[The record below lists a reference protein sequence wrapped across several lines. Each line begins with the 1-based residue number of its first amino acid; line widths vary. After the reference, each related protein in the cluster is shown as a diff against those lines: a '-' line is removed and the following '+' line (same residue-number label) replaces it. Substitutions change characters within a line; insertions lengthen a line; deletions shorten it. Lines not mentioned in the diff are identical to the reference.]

1 MPLLSEVEKDYGR
14 LRLFIDGSWVDSNSN
29 RWEPVMNP
37 AKDEVIAEVPFALKE
52 EVDRAVDAAARAF
65 EKWKELPAPT
75 RVQYLYRL
83 KHRLEEHLEE
93 LSRVTTQNHGKIID
107 ESRGE
112 MRRLIENVESACAV
126 AYTLAKGEHIDLI
139 APGIDETL
147 VREPLGAFTI
157 LGPFNFP
164 TLAPFWFIPYAMALG
179 CTLVVKPSEIC
190 PVPMHW
196 TFKVIEE
203 IGLPSGVVNLIHGGR
218 EVSEALIA
226 HREIKGVAFVGST
239 VAGKSVYRLAG
250 EYGKRAI
257 AQAGAKNFL
266 VVMPDAD
273 LDAIMPALMTSFYGN
288 TGQRC
293 LSGANLVAV
302 GDAYEAL
309 KKKFVEASSK
319 LRLGY
324 GLDESAEMGPV
335 VTRKAKERILSY
347 IEKGIAEGAK
357 LLLDGRN
364 VKVENHPNGYF
375 LGATIFDDVATD
387 MEIANEE
394 IFGPVACIMR
404 VKSLENTLEMINR
417 NRYGNAACIFTSSGR
432 SAREFRRKV
441 SAGNIGI
448 NVGIPAPMGF
458 FPFAGWKE
466 SFFGVLHGQM
476 DCVDFFTDK
485 KVIVARWR

>member
-1 MPLLSEVEKDYGR
+1 MPLLSEVENNYGR
-14 LRLFIDGSWVDSNSN
+14 LKLFIDGSWVDSDSTQK
-29 RWEPVMNP
+29 EPVMNP

-52 EVDRAVDAAARAF
+52 DVDRAVDAAARAF
-65 EKWKELPAPT
+65 ERWKELPAPT

-126 AYTLAKGEHIDLI
+126 AYTLTKGEHLDLI

-147 VREPLGAFTI
+147 VREPLGPFAI

-196 TFKVIEE
+196 TFKVMEE

-218 EVSEALIA
+218 GSSEALVT

-239 VAGKSVYRLAG
+239 ATGKSVYRLAG

-273 LDAIMPALMTSFYGN
+273 LDVIMPALITSFYGN

-309 KKKFVEASSK
+309 KKKFVEASSR

-364 VKVENHPNGYF
+364 VKVENYPNGYF
-375 LGATIFDDVATD
+375 LGATIFDDVAAD

-404 VKSLENTLEMINR
+404 VKSLEDTLEMINR

>member
-1 MPLLSEVEKDYGR
+1 MALLSEVKKSYGR
-14 LRLFIDGSWVDSNSN
+14 LKLFIDGTWLDSTSTH
-29 RWEPVMNP
+29 WEPVMNP
-37 AKDEVIAEVPFALKE
+37 AKDEVIAEVPFTPRE
-52 EVDRAVDAAARAF
+52 EVDRAVEAAARAF
-65 EKWKELPAPT
+65 ERWKEFPIPS

-83 KHRLEEHLEE
+83 KQRLEEHLEE
-93 LSRVTTQNHGKIID
+93 LSRITTQNHGKIID

-126 AYTLAKGEHIDLI
+126 AYTLTKGEHLDIV

-147 VREPLGAFTI
+147 VREPLGPFAI

-164 TLAPFWFIPYAMALG
+164 TLAPFWFIPYALALG

-190 PVPMHW
+190 PVPMQW
-196 TFKVIEE
+196 TFNVMEE
-203 IGLPSGVVNLIHGGR
+203 IGLPSGVVNLVHGGR
-218 EVSEALIA
+218 ETSEALIT
-226 HREIKGVAFVGST
+226 HLDVKGVAFVGST
-239 VAGKSVYRLAG
+239 ATGKSVYRLAG
-250 EYGKRAI
+250 EHGKRAI

-273 LDAIMPALMTSFYGN
+273 IDAIMPALMSSFYGN

-302 GDAYEAL
+302 GDIYETL
-309 KKKFVEASSK
+309 KSRFVKASSK
-319 LRLGY
+319 IRLGY

-335 VTRKAKERILSY
+335 TTRKAKERILGF
-347 IEKGIAEGAK
+347 IERGVADGAR
-357 LLLDGRN
+357 LLLDGRDG
-364 VKVENHPNGYF
+364 KADGYPNGYF
-375 LGATIFDDVATD
+375 LGATVFEDVTTD
-387 MEIANEE
+387 MEIAKEE
-394 IFGPVACIMR
+394 IFGPVACVMN
-404 VKSLENTLEMINR
+404 VKNLEDVIEMINR
-417 NRYGNAACIFTSSGR
+417 GRYGNAACIFTSSGR

-441 SAGNIGI
+441 NAGNIGI

-466 SFFGVLHGQM
+466 SFFGILHGQM

-485 KVIVARWR
+485 KIIVARWR